1 MTRGSIPVEAD
12 RLKIDNFASLVRER
26 RSVRGFLD
34 KRVPEDILRAVFETA
49 RWSPSGTNVQPWHV
63 CVASGEVCGRLRQG
77 FLERFGAGVK
87 IQTDHIPDG
96 RTGPP
101 WQDRKRA
108 CARALYGAMD
118 IEWEDR
124 AGRGAA
130 QRRNYEFFDAP
141 HAAFFGIHEI
151 FGPQSISDV
160 GMFAQTLML
169 AMTSHGISS
178 CSQGTLRNYP
188 DFVREVFGLPP
199 EIKILY
205 GISFGYED
213 PDVPANAARTE
224 RAPLEETVQF
234 LG

>member
-63 CVASGEVCGRLRQG
+63 CVASGEVCDRLRQG

-96 RTGPP
+96 RTGAP

-141 HAAFFGIHEI
+141 HAAFLGIHEI

-188 DFVREVFGLPP
+188 DFIREVFGLPP

>member
-1 MTRGSIPVEAD
+1 MSGMEGVVEH
-12 RLKIDNFASLVRER
+12 FAKLVRER
-26 RSVRGFLD
+26 HSIRGFRRD
-34 KRVPEDILRAVFETA
+34 RVPDHIVHEVFELA

-63 CVASGEVCGRLRQG
+63 CVASGDVCESLRQG
-77 FLERFGAGVK
+77 FLQRFDAGEK
-87 IQTDHIPDG
+87 IRTDHAPDG
-96 RTGPP
+96 RTGAP

-124 AGRGAA
+124 AGRAYAA
-130 QRRNYEFFDAP
+130 RRNYEFFGAP
-141 HAAFFGIHEI
+141 HVAFLGMHEI
-151 FGPQSISDV
+151 FGTQTASDV

-169 AMTSHGISS
+169 AMTAHGIAS
-178 CSQGTLRNYP
+178 CPQGTLRNYP

-199 EIKILY
+199 EIKILF

-213 PDVPANAARTE
+213 EDAGVNRARTD
-224 RAPLEETVQF
+224 RAPLAETVQF